1 MSFSA
6 FLKEMFF
13 KKTTDSQR
21 ERERK
26 RERERERKQVEKK
39 KNQRPTIKRQLYLDA
54 PSDEW
59 MGVPHL

>member
-21 ERERK
+21 E